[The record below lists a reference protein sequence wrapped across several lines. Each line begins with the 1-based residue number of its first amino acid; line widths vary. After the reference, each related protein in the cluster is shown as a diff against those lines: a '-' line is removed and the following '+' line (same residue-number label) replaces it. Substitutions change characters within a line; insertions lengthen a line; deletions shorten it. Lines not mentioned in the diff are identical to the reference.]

1 MDGIVRDASQYDR
14 LESLIKQRRY
24 EDSLILLNEIIKKT
38 PQDSDAY
45 LYRSLVTRIVALREF
60 CQNPRERQAANVGG
74 APYERWMPA
83 TMASAVKSLRQARQ
97 QRLFGLPRRSAHDW
111 GFRLALAASVVS
123 MATIVTVIGADLLL
137 GKNRRL
143 TASAQTPGLAEPP
156 AARITAKDSEAER
169 TPPSNA
175 SPSAD
180 AARDQLS
187 RAVAETE
194 SAAQSLNS
202 PAKIAKTSRPEEPA
216 VSTRAPA
223 NLAAKT
229 RKKKLK
235 SAQRYKTK
243 VESLDEAPTLAP
255 RTAKEIYAA
264 AAKPLYYKARR
275 PITIRQAARFAA
287 PALEKLSEGTLVQ
300 VIGVKNS
307 WAKIQLGA
315 KEPGFVRIEFLGPA
329 EIPTARGESFARL
342 GIDYR

>member
-1 MDGIVRDASQYDR
+1 MDGIIRDASQYDR

-60 CQNPRERQAANVGG
+60 CQNPRERQEANNGG
-74 APYERWMPA
+74 APFRRLMPA
-83 TMASAVKSLRQARQ
+83 AMAGAAKNLGQVHQR
-97 QRLFGLPRRSAHDW
+97 RLFGLSRRFAHDW
-111 GFRLALAASVVS
+111 GFRLTLAASVVS
-123 MATIVTVIGADLLL
+123 MATIVTVIGFDLLL

-143 TASAQTPGLAEPP
+143 TASAQTPGLAERPV
-156 AARITAKDSEAER
+156 AKMAAKDSEAES
-169 TPPSNA
+169 PAPSNA
-175 SPSAD
+175 APSAD
-180 AARDQLS
+180 AARSQLS
-187 RAVAETE
+187 RAVAVTE
-194 SAAQSLNS
+194 SAMPPASS
-202 PAKIAKTSRPEEPA
+202 PVRVEKTNRSEELA
-216 VSTRAPA
+216 VGPRGPA

-229 RKKKLK
+229 KKKRLK
-235 SAQRYKTK
+235 NAQRAKRR
-243 VESLDEAPTLAP
+243 VESLDEAPPLAP
-255 RTAKEIYAA
+255 RTAKEIYATA
-264 AAKPLYYKARR
+264 ATPLYYKARR

-287 PALEKLSEGTLVQ
+287 PPLEKLSEGTLLQ

-307 WAKIQLGA
+307 WAKVQLQG